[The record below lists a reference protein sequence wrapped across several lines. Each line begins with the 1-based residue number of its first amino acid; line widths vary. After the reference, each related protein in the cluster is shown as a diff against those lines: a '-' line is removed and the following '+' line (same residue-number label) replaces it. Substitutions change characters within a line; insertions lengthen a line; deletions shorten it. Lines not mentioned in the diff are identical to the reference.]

1 MGYTHYH
8 NCFVYSVQCSG
19 KMAGK
24 RLAQKAVDWAR
35 LGQNIPAAATAQFN
49 AFRNRHETIKGS
61 LSNTAEKPTPIDC
74 THYSS
79 VVKNKDLVQ
88 KLQAAYGQVKVPYP
102 EDTESANITAKEKA
116 IEAEIA
122 AASKLNQEAVAKLQ
136 NEIAKIKAQK
146 PFEEITTKEYL
157 ADNPDFKREADRE
170 MAEIGWK

>member
-1 MGYTHYH
+1 MA
-8 NCFVYSVQCSG
+8 SG

-61 LSNTAEKPTPIDC
+61 LSNTAEKPTPIDW

-88 KLQAAYGQVKVPYP
+88 KLQAAYGQVKVPTQKIQNLP
-102 EDTESANITAKEKA
+102 ILRQRKKR
-116 IEAEIA
+116 
-122 AASKLNQEAVAKLQ
+122 SKLKLQ
-136 NEIAKIKAQK
+136 
-146 PFEEITTKEYL
+146 
-157 ADNPDFKREADRE
+157 
-170 MAEIGWK
+170 